1 MRTMRLSSSDAAVE
15 GSLGHSLRRDM
26 VNRKAL
32 AWANGASRRASGWA
46 GENDARSW
54 DHPSHPV
61 KSDNSLGLCL
71 EPGASQGKESVLAD
85 SGREG
90 EITVRVGWVRSLV
103 FLSILRG

>member
-32 AWANGASRRASGWA
+32 ARANGASRRASGWA

-71 EPGASQGKESVLAD
+71 EPGASQGKEL
-85 SGREG
+85 
-90 EITVRVGWVRSLV
+90 SLIHISEPTRL
-103 FLSILRG
+103 LSISYAVFCLKKK